1 MRPVK
6 PWPDDVVMLLRQQE
20 GLVRRDQLTAAGVNE
35 RRISRALAG
44 GRLHRVAHGVYDTVA
59 TSPTGRDD
67 PDRARDDVHVH
78 RRRRAAWLG
87 LLAHGPDVV
96 AVGQT
101 ALVLHGIEGLPPHVA
116 VEVAR
121 RDRRERR
128 ARDGVVLRR
137 YAGPRGFHLRHG
149 RLVVPV
155 ETALAQA
162 VPALER
168 RTALA
173 VLDSALRR
181 RLVTR
186 RGLDRA
192 HDLARGRRGVA
203 RTHDWWDQADGRAE
217 SPAESWARADCI
229 DAGIPPDVLQL
240 ELVDEVGKVVARCD
254 LAWYLGGGRWLLVEI
269 DGAAVHSAGGA
280 LYRDRARQNPLVAAG
295 HVVLRF
301 TGADAWSGA
310 VSRDVRPVLR
320 ARAWAPARPAPRGPV
335 SLQGSAAGRA
345 P

>member
-1 MRPVK
+1 VK
-6 PWPDDVVMLLRQQE
+6 PWPDDVATLLRQQE

-35 RRISRALAG
+35 RRISRALAD
-44 GRLHRVAHGVYDTVA
+44 GRLRRVARGVYDTA
-59 TSPTGRDD
+59 TSSAGRAG
-67 PDRARDDVHVH
+67 PGPVRDDVHAH
-78 RRRRAAWLG
+78 RRRRAVWLG

-101 ALVLHGIEGLPPHVA
+101 ALMLLGVEGLPLQVV

-137 YAGPRGFHLRHG
+137 YTSPRGFHLRGG
-149 RLVVPV
+149 RLVVPI

-162 VPALER
+162 VPELER

-173 VLDSALRR
+173 VMDSALHQ
-181 RLVTR
+181 RLVTL
-186 RGLDRA
+186 RGLRQA

-203 RTHDWWDQADGRAE
+203 RTHDWWGQADGLAE

-229 DAGIPPDVLQL
+229 DAGVPPDALQL
-240 ELVDEVGKVVARCD
+240 ELTDAAGRVVARCD
-254 LAWYLGGGRWLLVEI
+254 LAWHLGDGRWLLVEI
-269 DGAAVHSAGGA
+269 DGAAVHSAGAA

-295 HVVLRF
+295 HLVLRF
-301 TGADAWSGA
+301 TGSDAWSGA
-310 VSRDVRPVLR
+310 VSRAVLPVLR
-320 ARAWAPARPAPRGPV
+320 ARTWAPRRPAPPGPV
-335 SLQGSAAGRA
+335 RLQGSTAGRA
-345 P
+345 AR

>member
-1 MRPVK
+1 
-6 PWPDDVVMLLRQQE
+6 MLLRRQE
-20 GLVRRDQLTAAGVNE
+20 GLVTRQQLLAAGVND
-35 RRISRALAG
+35 RRISRALTD
-44 GRLHRVAHGVYDTVA
+44 GRLRRVARGLLDAVETPIEVRSHDPSGEGDVYA
-59 TSPTGRDD
+59 
-67 PDRARDDVHVH
+67 H

-137 YAGPRGFHLRHG
+137 YASPRGFHLRDG

-203 RTHDWWDQADGRAE
+203 RTHDWWGQADGRAE

-240 ELVDEVGKVVARCD
+240 ELVDAAGKVVARCD
-254 LAWYLGGGRWLLVEI
+254 LAWYLGGGRWLLVEV
-269 DGAAVHSAGGA
+269 DGAVVHSAGGA
-280 LYRDRARQNPLVAAG
+280 LFRDRARQNPLVAAG

-301 TGADAWSGA
+301 TGTDAWSGA
-310 VSRDVRPVLR
+310 VSRAVGPVLR
-320 ARAWAPARPAPRGPV
+320 RQGCVRRGPV
-335 SLQGSAAGRA
+335 PRGAVPLLGAPGSAARG
-345 P
+345 